1 MVNGK
6 MQENKENIKEG
17 NIEEEMKS
25 SYLDYAMSVIVGRAL
40 PDIKDGL
47 KPVHRRILYTMHQMK
62 LLHNKPFKKSARVVG
77 DVLGK
82 YHPHGD
88 TAVYDALVRMAQP
101 FSMRYPLIDGQ
112 GNFGSIDGDSAAAM
126 RYTEVRLSK
135 IAEELLKDIEKET
148 VDFSKNFDNTLEEPL
163 FLPSRIPNLLLN
175 GSSGIAV
182 GMATNIPPHNLCEVF
197 EVLIKL
203 IDNPEISVEEI
214 MSTIKGPD
222 FPTGGIVYSNGN
234 LVNAYKNGRGQ
245 IVVRAKTEIE
255 SKAKRSNIIITEIP
269 FQVNKSMLLEEIAN
283 LVKNKTIEGISDI
296 RDESDKEGIRIVIS
310 LKQDVNPEITLNQLF
325 HHTKLQINYGIIM
338 LCLVEGK
345 PRILNIKELL
355 LNFIEYRKHT
365 IIRALNFD
373 LKKAKERLHIVDG
386 LVIALK
392 RIDEVIT
399 KIKQSGNVEEAK
411 NSLIKEFGLSEKQ
424 ALAILEMRLQRLSR
438 LEFQKTIDERE
449 SLIKI
454 IEELNKILSSENEIL
469 KIMKKEFEE
478 LKNTYGDSRK
488 TEIVKEESVELDVE
502 DLIKRENVVITLT
515 NKGYIKRTP
524 LKEYRTQN
532 RGGKGLV
539 GTQTKEE
546 DFVKNVIIANTHSWL
561 LFFTDKGRFFRLKVY
576 KIPETGRNSKGRAV
590 VNLLELEQGE
600 NITALLQIEDF
611 ESDFILMATA
621 KGIIKKSRLSDYYT
635 LRNGVKAILLEE
647 SDKLIGVEII
657 RENNH
662 VILATKNGFA
672 ARFGQDEVRAMGRVT
687 RGVCGI
693 RLKNNDEVIGMVVS
707 ENEEETLLTTSANG
721 FGKRT
726 YVKDYRLTGRAV
738 RGVINLKVNE
748 KTGSVVAL
756 KTVNDKDEIILITK
770 FGYTIRLPVRQIS
783 IIGRNTQGVKL
794 IKLEQN
800 DEVVGV
806 ERIRGDDEV
815 KISNQDKREEL
826 KA

>member
-1 MVNGK
+1 MK
-6 MQENKENIKEG
+6 EKKENIKEG
-17 NIEEEMKS
+17 NIEDEMKS

-40 PDIKDGL
+40 PDVKDGL

-62 LLHNKPFKKSARVVG
+62 LFHSKQFKKSARVVG

-88 TAVYDALVRMAQP
+88 AAVYDALVRMAQP

-148 VDFSKNFDNTLEEPL
+148 VDFGKNFDNTLEEPL

-182 GMATNIPPHNLCEVF
+182 GMATNIPPHNLSEVF
-197 EVLIKL
+197 EALARL
-203 IDNPEISVEEI
+203 IDNPEMSIEGI
-214 MSTIKGPD
+214 MSIIKGPD
-222 FPTGGIVYSNGN
+222 FPTGGLVYSNGN
-234 LVNAYKNGRGQ
+234 LINAYKNGRGQ
-245 IVVRAKTEIE
+245 VIVRARTEVE
-255 SKAKRSNIIITEIP
+255 SKAKKNSIIITEIP
-269 FQVNKSMLLEEIAN
+269 FQVNKSLLLEEIAN

-296 RDESDKEGIRIVIS
+296 RDESDKEGVRIVIS

-325 HHTKLQINYGIIM
+325 HHTKLQTNYGIIM

-355 LNFIEYRKHT
+355 LNFIDYRKKT
-365 IIRALNFD
+365 ITRALNFD
-373 LKKAKERLHIVDG
+373 LRKAKERVHIVEG

-392 RIDEVIT
+392 RIDEVIA
-399 KIKQSGNVEEAK
+399 KIKQSGNIEEAK
-411 NSLIKEFGLSEKQ
+411 NSLMNEFGLSEKQ
-424 ALAILEMRLQRLSR
+424 ALAILEMKLQRLSR
-438 LEFQKTIDERE
+438 LEFQKTIEEKE
-449 SLIKI
+449 SLLKT
-454 IEELNKILSSENEIL
+454 IEELNRILGSENEIL

-478 LKNTYGDSRK
+478 LKNAYGDKRR
-488 TEIVKEESVELDVE
+488 TDMVKEESIELDVE
-502 DLIKRENVVITLT
+502 DLIKREDVVITLT
-515 NKGYIKRTP
+515 NKGYIKRTS

-532 RGGKGLV
+532 RGGRGLV
-539 GTQTKEE
+539 GTQTREE
-546 DFVKNVIIANTHSWL
+546 DFVKNVLIANTHSWL

-600 NITALLQIEDF
+600 NITALLPIEEF
-611 ESDFILMATA
+611 NSGLILMATSR
-621 KGIIKKSRLSDYYT
+621 GTIKKSRLSDYFT
-635 LRNGVKAILLEE
+635 SRNGVRAILLEE
-647 SDKLIGVEII
+647 NDKLIGVDIV
-657 RENNH
+657 RENNF

-672 ARFGQDEVRAMGRVT
+672 ARFKEDEVRTMGRVT

-693 RLKNNDEVIGMVVS
+693 KLKSSDEVVGMVVS
-707 ENEEETLLTTSANG
+707 ESEEETLLTTSENG

-738 RGVINLKVNE
+738 NGVINLKVNE
-748 KTGSVVAL
+748 KTGKVVAL
-756 KTVNDKDEIILITK
+756 KTVNDNDEIILITK
-770 FGYTIRLPVRQIS
+770 FGYTIRLPVKQIS
-783 IIGRNTQGVKL
+783 VVGRNTQGVRL
-794 IKLEQN
+794 IKLEQE
-800 DEVVGV
+800 DKVVGV
-806 ERIRGDDEV
+806 ERIRGDNKLDN
-815 KISNQDKREEL
+815 SNQEAK
-826 KA
+826 

>member
-1 MVNGK
+1 
-6 MQENKENIKEG
+6 MQENKENAKEG

-40 PDIKDGL
+40 PDVKDGL

-62 LLHNKPFKKSARVVG
+62 LFHNKQFKKSARVVG

-88 TAVYDALVRMAQP
+88 AAVYDALVRMAQP

-148 VDFSKNFDNTLEEPL
+148 VDFGKNFDNTLEEPL

-182 GMATNIPPHNLCEVF
+182 GMATNIPPHNLSEVF
-197 EVLIKL
+197 EASVRLIE
-203 IDNPEISVEEI
+203 NPEMSIEEI
-214 MSTIKGPD
+214 MSIIKGPD
-222 FPTGGIVYSNGN
+222 FPTGALVYSNGN
-234 LVNAYKNGRGQ
+234 LINAYKNGRGQ
-245 IVVRAKTEIE
+245 IIVRARTEIE
-255 SKAKRSNIIITEIP
+255 SKAKKNNIIITEIP
-269 FQVNKSMLLEEIAN
+269 FQVNKSLLLEEIAN
-283 LVKNKTIEGISDI
+283 LVKNETIEGISDI

-345 PRILNIKELL
+345 PKILNIKELL
-355 LNFIEYRKHT
+355 LNFIDYRKKT
-365 IIRALNFD
+365 ITRALGFD
-373 LKKAKERLHIVDG
+373 LKKAKERLHIVEG

-392 RIDEVIT
+392 KIDEVIA
-399 KIKQSGNVEEAK
+399 KIKQSGNIEEAK
-411 NSLIKEFGLSEKQ
+411 NSLMKEFGLSEKQ
-424 ALAILEMRLQRLSR
+424 ALAILEMKLQRLSR
-438 LEFQKTIDERE
+438 LEFQKTIDEKE
-449 SLIKI
+449 SLLKTID
-454 IEELNKILSSENEIL
+454 ELNRILGSENEIM
-469 KIMKKEFEE
+469 KIIKKEFEE
-478 LKNTYGDSRK
+478 LKNAYGDSRR

-515 NKGYIKRTP
+515 NKGYIKRTS

-539 GTQTKEE
+539 GTQTREE

-600 NITALLQIEDF
+600 NITALLPIEDF
-611 ESDFILMATA
+611 NSGSILMATL
-621 KGIIKKSRLSDYYT
+621 GGLIKKSRMSDYFT
-635 LRNGVKAILLEE
+635 SRNGVKAILLKKN
-647 SDKLIGVEII
+647 DKLIGVDVI
-657 RENNH
+657 RDKNFI
-662 VILATKNGFA
+662 ILATKNGFA
-672 ARFGQDEVRAMGRVT
+672 VRFREDEVRIMGRVT

-693 RLKNNDEVIGMVVS
+693 RLKDNDELIGMVVCES
-707 ENEEETLLTTSANG
+707 EDETLLTTSSNG
-721 FGKRT
+721 YGKRT
-726 YVKDYRLTGRAV
+726 FVKDYRLTGRAV
-738 RGVINLKVNE
+738 KGVINLKVNE

-756 KTVNDKDEIILITK
+756 KTVNDNDEIILITK
-770 FGYTIRLPVRQIS
+770 FGYTIRLPVKQIS
-783 IIGRNTQGVKL
+783 VIGRNTQGVRL
-794 IKLEQN
+794 IKLEEN
-800 DEVVGV
+800 DRVVGV
-806 ERIRGDDEV
+806 EKIREENKLND
-815 KISNQDKREEL
+815 SNQEE
-826 KA
+826 KTEI

>member
-1 MVNGK
+1 MK
-6 MQENKENIKEG
+6 EKKENIKEG
-17 NIEEEMKS
+17 NIEDEMKS

-40 PDIKDGL
+40 PDVKDGL

-62 LLHNKPFKKSARVVG
+62 LFHSKQFKKSARVVG

-88 TAVYDALVRMAQP
+88 AAVYDALVRMAQP

-148 VDFSKNFDNTLEEPL
+148 VDFGKNFDNTLEEPL

-182 GMATNIPPHNLCEVF
+182 GMATNIPPHNLSEVF
-197 EVLIKL
+197 EALARL
-203 IDNPEISVEEI
+203 IDNPEMSIEGI
-214 MSTIKGPD
+214 MSIIKGPD
-222 FPTGGIVYSNGN
+222 FPTGGLVYSNGN
-234 LVNAYKNGRGQ
+234 LINAYKNGRGQ
-245 IVVRAKTEIE
+245 VIVRARTEVE
-255 SKAKRSNIIITEIP
+255 SKAKKNSIIITEIP
-269 FQVNKSMLLEEIAN
+269 FQVNKSLLLEEIAN

-296 RDESDKEGIRIVIS
+296 RDESDKEGVRIVIS

-325 HHTKLQINYGIIM
+325 HHTKLQTNYGIIM

-355 LNFIEYRKHT
+355 LNFIDYRKKT
-365 IIRALNFD
+365 ITRALNFD
-373 LKKAKERLHIVDG
+373 LRKAKERVHIVEG

-392 RIDEVIT
+392 RIDEVIA
-399 KIKQSGNVEEAK
+399 KIKQSGNIEEAK
-411 NSLIKEFGLSEKQ
+411 NSLMNEFGLSEKQ
-424 ALAILEMRLQRLSR
+424 ALAILEMKLQRLSR
-438 LEFQKTIDERE
+438 LEFQKTIEEKE
-449 SLIKI
+449 SLLKT
-454 IEELNKILSSENEIL
+454 IEELNRILGSENEIL

-478 LKNTYGDSRK
+478 LKNAYGDKRR
-488 TEIVKEESVELDVE
+488 TDMVKEESIELDVE
-502 DLIKRENVVITLT
+502 DLIKREDVVITLT
-515 NKGYIKRTP
+515 NKGYIKRTS

-532 RGGKGLV
+532 RGGRGLV
-539 GTQTKEE
+539 GTQTREE
-546 DFVKNVIIANTHSWL
+546 DFVKNVLIANTHSWL

-600 NITALLQIEDF
+600 NITALLPIEEF
-611 ESDFILMATA
+611 NSGLILMATSR
-621 KGIIKKSRLSDYYT
+621 GTIKKSRLSDYFT
-635 LRNGVKAILLEE
+635 SRNGVRAILLEE
-647 SDKLIGVEII
+647 NDKLIGVDIV
-657 RENNH
+657 RENNF

-672 ARFGQDEVRAMGRVT
+672 ARFKEDEVRTMGRVT

-693 RLKNNDEVIGMVVS
+693 KLKNSDEVVGMVVS
-707 ENEEETLLTTSANG
+707 ESEEETLLTTSENG

-738 RGVINLKVNE
+738 NGVINLKVNE
-748 KTGSVVAL
+748 KTGKVVAL
-756 KTVNDKDEIILITK
+756 KTVNDNDEIILITK
-770 FGYTIRLPVRQIS
+770 FGYTIRLPVKQIS
-783 IIGRNTQGVKL
+783 VVGRNTQGVRL
-794 IKLEQN
+794 IKLEQE
-800 DEVVGV
+800 DKVVGV
-806 ERIRGDDEV
+806 ERIRGDNKLDN
-815 KISNQDKREEL
+815 SNQEAK
-826 KA
+826 